1 MNIRNIR
8 KMVAV
13 ILVIA
18 SLVTLS
24 SCGKKLY
31 EQKEGNN
38 AVDAALAISYEAVKT
53 DCPAENYVMDIKLDT
68 ENQTVSGKT
77 TVKLTNESAESLNQ
91 LCFNFYAAAIT
102 KNSAITAVRDSV
114 TGTELSFSA
123 DKKNPAFI
131 TIALENS
138 FSQNES
144 KTIEIDFT
152 SVIPDIADRYGYF
165 EYGDGRMYNLMHCFP
180 QIAFFDN
187 GEWVN
192 STYFE
197 DGESLYNEMSDY
209 SVTFT
214 APADYVVLAS
224 GNNETVNGKTT
235 IEAKNVREIA
245 ITACNFATIE
255 TTVVNGVEFN
265 LLKPEYNYDDKSVLA
280 DLYAMT
286 MDVAIESV
294 KIFSEKVGEYI
305 YDEIDIIPL
314 AMDKSIA
321 AGGMEMPGYI
331 QFSIPETLNESSGS
345 DEKSELYTTINMI
358 CHEIGHQW
366 FYCAVGNDQAN
377 EPWLDESFT
386 SYLESYF
393 MYTARDFYSAADKL
407 LKNVFNDP
415 SHESDYTS
423 NSLHGDKGES
433 FSDSSVIENY
443 YINLPADLYTTN
455 SYGIVYN
462 TGAEF
467 LIELETTMGEKKFF
481 DMLSDWYNTNKN
493 HVVDG
498 YAFIQHLM
506 KYDSSDAVK
515 EIVNTYISDEYLR

>member
-1 MNIRNIR
+1 MDIRNIR
-8 KMVAV
+8 KLVAV
-13 ILVIA
+13 ILVIT
-18 SLVTLS
+18 SLITLS

-31 EQKEGNN
+31 KQKEGNN

-53 DCPAENYVMDIKLDT
+53 DCPAENYIMDIKLDT

-91 LCFNFYAAAIT
+91 LCFNFYAVAIT
-102 KNSAITAVRDSV
+102 KKSAITAVRDSA
-114 TGTELSFSA
+114 TGKNLSFSA

-131 TIALENS
+131 TIDLENS
-138 FSQNES
+138 FAPDES
-144 KTIEIDFT
+144 KTIELDFT
-152 SVIPDIADRYGYF
+152 SVIPDTECRYGYHDY
-165 EYGDGRMYNLMHCFP
+165 ENGRMYHLMHCFP

-192 STYFE
+192 STYIE
-197 DGESLYNEMSDY
+197 AGESLYNEMSDY
-209 SVTFT
+209 SVTLT

-224 GNNETVNGKTT
+224 GKNETVNGKTT

-245 ITACNFATIE
+245 ITACNFATVL
-255 TTVVNGVEFN
+255 TKVVNGVEFN

-305 YDEIDIIPL
+305 YDEIDIIP
-314 AMDKSIA
+314 MTIDESYGV
-321 AGGMEMPGYI
+321 GGMEMPGYI
-331 QFSIPETLNESSGS
+331 QVSIPGALKDSSNY
-345 DEKSELYTTINMI
+345 DEKSALYQTINMV
-358 CHEIGHQW
+358 CHEMGHQW

-386 SYLESYF
+386 SYLENYF
-393 MYTARDFYSAADKL
+393 MLNARDFYSTADKL
-407 LKNVFNDP
+407 FRNVYNEP
-415 SHESDYTS
+415 YIESDYS
-423 NSLHGDKGES
+423 MYANYGDPADL
-433 FSDSSVIENY
+433 FSDKDSDIC
-443 YINLPADLYTTN
+443 YINLPADLY
-455 SYGIVYN
+455 SLKVYSGIVYDS
-462 TGAEF
+462 GSDF
-467 LIELETTMGEKKFF
+467 LTALEKTMGEKKFF
-481 DMLSDWYNTNKN
+481 DMLSDWYNSNKN